1 MTDNSTADVI
11 EASLDTTRP
20 VASRQVEVMRGDAK
34 MPVPGGTASPPATAV
49 QTGEVL
55 PPRRRRRRFLL
66 PLIALVALGYGAH
79 RFSGYYAVGRFLVS
93 TDDAYVKADM
103 SIIAAKIPGY
113 LTAVAVAEN
122 GHVHAGDLLASIDPG
137 DYQLAVDAANAKIAT
152 QNATIDRLA
161 QQGRAQ
167 NSVIEQARAQ
177 MMATDAQLSGARA
190 DLTRATGELERST
203 KLQQSSFGTAQRLEQ
218 AVADRDRAQAAVAS
232 GTASGAAARAAVLSA
247 QANQSVME
255 AQKNEAVKMRGE
267 LEAALQKVQRD
278 LAFTQVRAPFDGIVG
293 NRAAQPGQYVQPGT
307 RLLALIPLGSIY
319 VEANFKETQLGN
331 LKPGQKV
338 DITVDS
344 LAGQKIEG
352 VLDSIA
358 PASGSQYSLLPPEN
372 ATGNFTKIVQRV
384 PVRIRVPAELAA
396 SGQLRP
402 GLSVVADV
410 RTRDESLPEPSLLGA
425 IGLPRLTQR

>member
-1 MTDNSTADVI
+1 MLA
-11 EASLDTTRP
+11 
-20 VASRQVEVMRGDAK
+20 
-34 MPVPGGTASPPATAV
+34 
-49 QTGEVL
+49 
-55 PPRRRRRRFLL
+55 
-66 PLIALVALGYGAH
+66 ALGYGAH
-79 RFSGYYAVGRFLVS
+79 RFSDYYAVGRFLVS
-93 TDDAYVKADM
+93 TDDAYVKADVAT
-103 SIIAAKIPGY
+103 IAAKIPGY
-113 LTAVAVAEN
+113 LTAVPVAEN
-122 GHVHAGDLLASIDPG
+122 SFVHAGDLLASIDQG
-137 DYQLAVDAANAKIAT
+137 DYQLAVDAAIAKIAT
-152 QNATIDRLA
+152 QNATIDRLS
-161 QQGRAQ
+161 QQGMAQ

-177 MMATDAQLSGARA
+177 MMATDAQLTGARA

-232 GTASGAAARAAVLSA
+232 GTASGAAARAAVLAA

-278 LAFTQVRAPFDGIVG
+278 LAFTQIRAPFDGIVG

-319 VEANFKETQLGN
+319 VEANFKETQLGA

-338 DITVDS
+338 DIAVDS
-344 LAGQKIEG
+344 LSGQKIEG
-352 VLDSIA
+352 VIDSIA

-410 RTRDESLPEPSLLGA
+410 RTRDESQPEPSLLGA
-425 IGLPRLTQR
+425 IGLPRLLPK